1 MLIISENELY
11 HTDSCEDIIEH
22 HGVKGMKWGQRAAR
36 KVGAFVKASAR
47 AKYNE
52 YRHPILSSR
61 AARESFKRSRG
72 GTFMGT
78 TRSLDFQNRY
88 VKDMV
93 AAKKQYKQD
102 KRKALGKHDEGDDKI
117 FNKYGHEAYFSKRN
131 KQGGETRKAYRE
143 RQRGAQQKM
152 SMAYKD
158 LNARY
163 KKDIIDAKA
172 KRQKAA
178 VVAGGKY

>member
-36 KVGAFVKASAR
+36 KVGAFVKASA
-47 AKYNE
+47 
-52 YRHPILSSR
+52 
-61 AARESFKRSRG
+61 
-72 GTFMGT
+72 MGT

-131 KQGGETRKAYRE
+131 KKGGETRKEYKE

-163 KKDIIDAKA
+163 KKDIIDAKT
-172 KRQKAA
+172 KRKKAA
-178 VVAGGKY
+178 VVTGGKY

>member
-1 MLIISENELY
+1 MLIIKENELL
-11 HTDSCEDIIEH
+11 HTDSCQDFIEH
-22 HGVKGMKWGQRAAR
+22 HGVKGMKWGVK
-36 KVGAFVKASAR
+36 KVGSFVNAAAR

-61 AARESFKRSRG
+61 AFRESFKRSRG

-93 AAKKQYKQD
+93 NAKKKYKED
-102 KRKALGKHDEGDDKI
+102 KRKALGKHSVGDDKI
-117 FNKYGHEAYFSKRN
+117 FSKYGHEAYFSKRN
-131 KQGGETRKAYRE
+131 MKGGETRKEYKE

-172 KRQKAA
+172 KRKKAA